1 MIIDIHAHP
10 VLLDVINEDPEDLS
24 FRKQQFGVFKSG
36 RNPIEFEKL
45 LIDDARID
53 KVVWLPED
61 YSTQM
66 GRPIVSNEEMEKIVA
81 SCPERFIGFASIDP
95 RDPKAKEKLVY
106 AFETQKLSGLK
117 LNLSRLHMYADDP
130 LLAPL
135 YEVCEEHNKP
145 IMFHAGYSWEP
156 DTPSKYSEPIR
167 FEDVAVN
174 YPNLRFCLAHM
185 GWPWWEETIMMLM
198 KYPNVYADTS
208 MVYMDSP
215 RNYYSH
221 LFSVNMN
228 LNWLQNCFQD
238 KVMFGS
244 NNPRFRHVRSLDGI
258 LNLPL
263 REDVKKAIEEV
274 VLKYGRLDCAF
285 NNAGIGPDGV
295 RMPYE
300 SLTEISE
307 KTWDLVVDVDMKGVF
322 LCLKYELLQMQ
333 KQGFGTIVNTA
344 SIGGYKMAPG
354 FAAYGPAKAA
364 VIALTEM
371 AALENAAF
379 GIRVN
384 AICPG
389 PTMGTEL
396 TKNSLSTNPHE
407 EAMLKEHVIPMKK
420 LAMTQEVV
428 NAVLWLSSDQASHTT
443 GQKIFIDGGMHIA

>member
-1 MIIDIHAHP
+1 
-10 VLLDVINEDPEDLS
+10 
-24 FRKQQFGVFKSG
+24 
-36 RNPIEFEKL
+36 
-45 LIDDARID
+45 
-53 KVVWLPED
+53 
-61 YSTQM
+61 
-66 GRPIVSNEEMEKIVA
+66 
-81 SCPERFIGFASIDP
+81 
-95 RDPKAKEKLVY
+95 
-106 AFETQKLSGLK
+106 
-117 LNLSRLHMYADDP
+117 
-130 LLAPL
+130 
-135 YEVCEEHNKP
+135 
-145 IMFHAGYSWEP
+145 
-156 DTPSKYSEPIR
+156 
-167 FEDVAVN
+167 
-174 YPNLRFCLAHM
+174 
-185 GWPWWEETIMMLM
+185 
-198 KYPNVYADTS
+198 
-208 MVYMDSP
+208 
-215 RNYYSH
+215 
-221 LFSVNMN
+221 
-228 LNWLQNCFQD
+228 
-238 KVMFGS
+238 
-244 NNPRFRHVRSLDGI
+244 
-258 LNLPL
+258 
-263 REDVKKAIEEV
+263 
-274 VLKYGRLDCAF
+274 
-285 NNAGIGPDGV
+285 
-295 RMPYE
+295 MPYE

-420 LAMTQEVV
+420 LATTNEVV